1 MTNIVISGLALLST
15 CLFLALMFFIKKN
28 NSPNSYNH
36 DQAIILTQLENLR
49 KQFGENMADTRHSVS
64 EDIRGSEQMMSRIH
78 HQLGQITEAAKQIHA
93 VANGVSNLHDLL
105 KTPKY
110 RGQVGESL
118 LTELLTD
125 ILPADLIS
133 FQHNFDNGRI
143 ADAAIQINQKWLCID
158 SKFPMES
165 FRQTQTDQGE
175 SLDKAKKEFVKAIK
189 KHVDDIALKYID
201 PACGT
206 WDIALMYIP
215 AENVYYEAFISPD
228 KNSGRSEIS
237 AYALNKAVI
246 PVSPNTFHA
255 YLNTLLL
262 GYRGFQISTKT
273 REFMVKLSDARKEL
287 QKVLDGNA
295 LIKKNLLYASKHHD
309 LNSQWIHHLFTS
321 LDDLSANHEISSA
334 ETKEFEVDDADN
346 KQGLY

>member
-1 MTNIVISGLALLST
+1 MINLILCGLVLLSAS
-15 CLFLALMFFIKKN
+15 LFLVLIFFIKKN
-28 NSPNSYNH
+28 NSLNSYNH
-36 DQAIILTQLENLR
+36 DQSIILTQLENLR
-49 KQFGENMADTRHSVS
+49 KQFGENMADTRHSVR
-64 EDIRGSEQMMSRIH
+64 EDLKDSEQMMSRIY
-78 HQLGQITEAAKQIHA
+78 HQLGHITEAAKQIHT
-93 VANGVSNLHDLL
+93 VATGVSNLNDLL

-165 FRQTQTDQGE
+165 FRQTQTNQGE
-175 SLDKAKKEFVKAIK
+175 PLNKAKKEFVKAIK
-189 KHVDDIALKYID
+189 KHIDDIALKYID

-228 KNSGRSEIS
+228 KSSGRSEIS
-237 AYALNKAVI
+237 AYALNKCVI

-262 GYRGFQISTKT
+262 GYRGFQMSTKT
-273 REFMVKLSDARKEL
+273 REFMGKLSDARKEL
-287 QKVLDGNA
+287 QKVLEGNA
-295 LIKKNLLYASKHHD
+295 LIKKNLLYAAKHHD
-309 LNSQWIHHLFTS
+309 QNSQWIHSLFTS
-321 LDDLSANHEISSA
+321 LDDLSDNPETSSSHP
-334 ETKEFEVDDADN
+334 ELIQSDSDLSS
-346 KQGLY
+346 Q